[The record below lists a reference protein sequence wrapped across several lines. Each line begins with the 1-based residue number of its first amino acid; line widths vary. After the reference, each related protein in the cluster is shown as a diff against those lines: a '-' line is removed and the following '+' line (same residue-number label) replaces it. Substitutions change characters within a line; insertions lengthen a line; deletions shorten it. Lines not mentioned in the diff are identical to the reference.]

1 MVSVK
6 GWGFRVLCWG
16 LRGVGFGVKGIGLR
30 LQGFVQ
36 IKGVWLR
43 L

>member
-1 MVSVK
+1 ML
-6 GWGFRVLCWG
+6 GATWC
-16 LRGVGFGVKGIGLR
+16 GVWGFGVKGTGLR